1 MLRTL
6 LKPAKVWVI
15 LVVQRIED
23 RTNDSNDLG
32 LNPTGINQSKMGL
45 ALRLVVDI
53 KISKF

>member
-6 LKPAKVWVI
+6 LKPTEVRVI
-15 LVVQRIED
+15 LVVQVVED

-45 ALRLVVDI
+45 ALRLVIDI